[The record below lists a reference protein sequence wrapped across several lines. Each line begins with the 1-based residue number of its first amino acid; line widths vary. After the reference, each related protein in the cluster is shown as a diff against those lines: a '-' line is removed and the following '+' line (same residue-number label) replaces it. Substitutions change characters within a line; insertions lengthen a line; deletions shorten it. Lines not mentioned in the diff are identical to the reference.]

1 VREGRRTEIALAAAA
16 ALALAD
22 ASVVTLALPR
32 LLTELDATVEGVAA
46 VLVVYTVVLA
56 VALLPA
62 ERLRRAL
69 GSRAL
74 GFTALALFAAGSLGC
89 AVAPSLEALLV
100 LRAVQAL
107 GAAGAL
113 VSAFNLLGAGLDG
126 SSGRRLWTDAA
137 VVGVAAGPALGGVL
151 TQLFDWRAIFVVQV
165 PVAAAGAFAA
175 LRTRPAAPARPEAP
189 PEAPSRVAL
198 RGPLAALALVSA
210 ALTAVLFLLVLLLVA
225 GWNLSPLAAALTV
238 SVLPLA
244 ALAAGRTGGGDA
256 RSRAATGCVLV
267 GAGTLALAFLPL
279 ASAWWT
285 VIPQALAGAGMGLSL
300 PALAG
305 RLLPERNARDAAWLL
320 MARHAG
326 IALALV
332 ALAPVVS
339 SNLDS
344 ATLRARER
352 GVAVVLD
359 SPLPPQDK
367 ITLAPDLLASVST
380 DRPRHT
386 LAEDVDRNRS
396 RFSGADRVEYD
407 RLGQRVDDVL
417 VQAVK
422 EAFRTAFL
430 ISGALALLSGVL
442 VLPPARRRA
451 ALARA
456 AIIALT
462 VPALYAL
469 LDASIGPEPV
479 RIADPCKPRK
489 SPSAEGIAGVLQDQA
504 LATLDQ
510 VACHFGSS
518 REELVLALADKA
530 DAQRFKER
538 YGVDPRSAGVLLQG
552 LIGP

>member
-1 VREGRRTEIALAAAA
+1 MGEGYRTRIALAAAA

-46 VLVVYTVVLA
+46 VLVVYTVVMALM
-56 VALLPA
+56 LLPA
-62 ERLRRAL
+62 ERLRRVL
-69 GSRAL
+69 GSRVL
-74 GFTALALFAAGSLGC
+74 GFAALALFAAGSIGC

-100 LRAVQAL
+100 LRGVQAL

-113 VSAFNLLGAGLDG
+113 VSAFELLGAGMEG
-126 SSGRRLWTDAA
+126 SSGRRLWTEAA
-137 VVGVAAGPALGGVL
+137 VIGVAAGPALGGVL

-165 PVAAAGAFAA
+165 PVAAVAA
-175 LRTRPAAPARPEAP
+175 LAAWRARGAAPQPAP
-189 PEAPSRVAL
+189 PPPDTRAR

-225 GWNLSPLAAALTV
+225 GWNLSPLAAAIAV
-238 SVLPLA
+238 SVLPVA
-244 ALAAGRTGGGDA
+244 ALAAGRIRSGDV

-285 VIPQALAGAGMGLSL
+285 VVPQALAGAGMGLSL

-305 RLLPERNARDAAWLL
+305 RLLPERDSREAARLL
-320 MARHAG
+320 TARHAG
-326 IALALV
+326 IAVALV
-332 ALAPVVS
+332 ALAPIIS
-339 SNLDS
+339 SSLDS
-344 ATLRARER
+344 ATFRARER

-367 ITLAPDLLASVST
+367 IALAPDLLASVST

-386 LAEDVDRNRS
+386 LAEEVDRNRS
-396 RFSGADRVEYD
+396 RFSGSDLKEYD
-407 RLGQRVDDVL
+407 RLGERADDVL

-430 ISGALALLSGVL
+430 ISGGLALLAAIF
-442 VLPPARRRA
+442 VLPAARRRA
-451 ALARA
+451 ALARVA
-456 AIIALT
+456 AIALT
-462 VPALYAL
+462 VPLLYGV

-479 RIADPCKPRK
+479 HIADPCKPRK
-489 SPSAEGIAGVLQDQA
+489 SPSTGGITGLLQDQA

-518 REELVLALADKA
+518 REELVLALADKG
-530 DAQRFKER
+530 DAQRYKER
-538 YGVDPRSAGVLLQG
+538 YGVDPRSAGIILQG
-552 LIGP
+552 LIGH

>member
-1 VREGRRTEIALAAAA
+1 MGEGYRTRIALAAAA

-46 VLVVYTVVLA
+46 VLVVYTVVMALM
-56 VALLPA
+56 LLPA
-62 ERLRRAL
+62 ERLRRVL
-69 GSRAL
+69 GSRVL
-74 GFTALALFAAGSLGC
+74 GFAALALFAAGSIGC

-100 LRAVQAL
+100 LRGVQAL

-113 VSAFNLLGAGLDG
+113 VSAFELLGAGMEG
-126 SSGRRLWTDAA
+126 SSGRRLWTEAA
-137 VVGVAAGPALGGVL
+137 VIGVAAGPALGGVL

-165 PVAAAGAFAA
+165 PVAAVAA
-175 LRTRPAAPARPEAP
+175 LAAWRARGAAPQPAP
-189 PEAPSRVAL
+189 PPPDTRAR

-225 GWNLSPLAAALTV
+225 GWNLSPLAAAIAV
-238 SVLPLA
+238 SVLPVA
-244 ALAAGRTGGGDA
+244 ALAAGRIRSGDV
-256 RSRAATGCVLV
+256 RSRAATGCILV

-285 VIPQALAGAGMGLSL
+285 VVPQALAGAGMGLSL

-305 RLLPERNARDAAWLL
+305 RLLPERDSREAARLL
-320 MARHAG
+320 TARHAG
-326 IALALV
+326 IAVALV
-332 ALAPVVS
+332 ALAPIIS
-339 SNLDS
+339 SSLDS
-344 ATLRARER
+344 ATFRARER

-367 ITLAPDLLASVST
+367 IALAPDLLASVST

-386 LAEDVDRNRS
+386 LAEEVDRNRS
-396 RFSGADRVEYD
+396 RFSGSDLKEYD
-407 RLGQRVDDVL
+407 RLGERADDVL

-430 ISGALALLSGVL
+430 ISGGLALLAAIF
-442 VLPPARRRA
+442 VLPAARRRA
-451 ALARA
+451 ALARVA
-456 AIIALT
+456 AIALT
-462 VPALYAL
+462 VPLLYGV

-479 RIADPCKPRK
+479 HIADPCKPRK
-489 SPSAEGIAGVLQDQA
+489 SPSTGGITGLLQDQA

-518 REELVLALADKA
+518 REELVLALADKG
-530 DAQRFKER
+530 DAQRYKER
-538 YGVDPRSAGVLLQG
+538 YGVDPRSAGIILQG
-552 LIGP
+552 LIGH